1 MEIERYFTVVNSLGL
16 GGSGDVDH
24 VIDRSSGQHYARKR
38 MSLGP
43 GHHSAARRE
52 IFENEVQI
60 LKRLSHHH
68 VVCLVASYVDGHT
81 MGILMSPVADMS
93 LASLMEMEPMPS
105 EKKQTLQRCF
115 GCLAAGLAF
124 LHDHHIRHKDIKPRN
139 ILVKGS
145 TVLFA
150 DFGMSRVNWIE
161 SNTSLFTVPDFTRL
175 YVAPET
181 ANDEAH
187 TRRSDIWS
195 LGCVFL
201 EMSSA
206 LSGKSVRSIR
216 SFFEDFG
223 NGEISYQGNLSA
235 TKQWIT
241 RLERHRTDDLPWYP
255 AIWVKKMLEPEQAAR
270 PSAEKLMQLIRA
282 DVASDMTFIQRCCS
296 QAYDELPIH
305 HQNHCS
311 SPRKMAT
318 NVSLQGNEFVDQ
330 DQLSRVTSHTDAD
343 SDAADLMMKPLQHKR
358 GPSLA
363 RTPENPKAAD
373 AVTPSNAEEGPSIG
387 LETLLEGLPW
397 AKFPKETELPTI
409 DAGFGV
415 NRPLRFVDAESL
427 ASVAFEL
434 SKFHD
439 KMARVGSSHHASSL
453 IASPKICLVLHLLQ
467 RRNFIIHFVKKKVT
481 DKALPMTAQGL
492 KGILNDDKA
501 ATDFERTQYCTLV
514 RDVDPEKITHFQ
526 DKEYLPFKKICDL
539 GSGGWAKVECA
550 QNVIT
555 GHRVALKLFPAASL
569 NRKKEAEFKLSFQKE
584 IASLKRLNG
593 HQHIV
598 QHKDIKSEN
607 ILIDPSKY
615 PYNLLFTDF
624 GIANDFSQTNQ
635 SMTVGPKLEGTL
647 RYCAPEVARRRE
659 RATRSDVFSLGCV
672 FLEVTTVLAG
682 KTLSELY
689 DSMDED
695 AIFHLSLP
703 EISRWI
709 SSLASNSKKEI
720 PMALGWCKSMLEERP
735 DDRPSSKQL
744 LEIVAHD
751 AGACSLRKEVFCS
764 FCAAELSVQNTI
776 TSKSVQ
782 SDVGAVHD
790 DGIPEISKS
799 PNIDWI
805 KMNYTE
811 QMFLEIV
818 HTLYTAMQMLEGSET
833 GSSSNVQ
840 ELELTYEVTNLLTW
854 GHVVALSLHE
864 DERKPRS
871 MEISE
876 NQATILNILVQI
888 KTVLDDLFPLSQT
901 HADFKAMVSESCQ
914 IQAKDVCRT
923 RYLPTSTFEYL
934 EKLLQR
940 PHSQV
945 SHQRYENAHFGQVT
959 SELSKRNKDL
969 RRLTAPPTRTELQEK
984 DEEANLELLQLC
996 SSLPELLSLVKAM
1009 NPTML
1014 PDDQN
1019 LEDLWSMPEPLKT
1032 RMSRAEVPGVWNRD
1046 PLAIFARFKAIN
1058 LEVWHHYPR
1067 PSDVHLDTSSVEL
1080 PSYEDEGEYDLR
1092 CEASIRTPNGTRVR
1106 VLVEWKTY
1114 EPRVFDGEPDDKVA
1128 ERVLELAT
1136 IAKDNHKPQEF
1147 RVLNCLGMFRDI
1159 DPWTGEDRTRFGL
1172 VFELPRAPSGGV
1184 PVDLLRLLED
1194 EPTPSPGER
1203 LSLAQAV
1210 SSALLYLHAANWLH
1224 KGLRGDNI
1232 LFFRDEVGDI
1242 EYGKPFLCGFQYTR
1256 PAYNQEMTEKP
1267 PENAFDDI
1275 YRHPRAQGSR
1285 ADVSYLKTFDIYS
1298 LGVILLEIAYWKPLA
1313 SILHID
1319 PIKARPRTTNRI
1331 RSRLLAQRELL
1342 NGLQSILGKSF
1353 VEIVR
1358 RCLVGPTAFGLS
1370 ADADERRPQDSARL
1384 HAAFYRLV
1392 VRELKSPLTTSMF

>member
-1 MEIERYFTVVNSLGL
+1 
-16 GGSGDVDH
+16 
-24 VIDRSSGQHYARKR
+24 
-38 MSLGP
+38 
-43 GHHSAARRE
+43 
-52 IFENEVQI
+52 
-60 LKRLSHHH
+60 
-68 VVCLVASYVDGHT
+68 
-81 MGILMSPVADMS
+81 
-93 LASLMEMEPMPS
+93 
-105 EKKQTLQRCF
+105 
-115 GCLAAGLAF
+115 
-124 LHDHHIRHKDIKPRN
+124 
-139 ILVKGS
+139 
-145 TVLFA
+145 
-150 DFGMSRVNWIE
+150 
-161 SNTSLFTVPDFTRL
+161 
-175 YVAPET
+175 
-181 ANDEAH
+181 
-187 TRRSDIWS
+187 
-195 LGCVFL
+195 
-201 EMSSA
+201 
-206 LSGKSVRSIR
+206 
-216 SFFEDFG
+216 
-223 NGEISYQGNLSA
+223 
-235 TKQWIT
+235 
-241 RLERHRTDDLPWYP
+241 
-255 AIWVKKMLEPEQAAR
+255 
-270 PSAEKLMQLIRA
+270 
-282 DVASDMTFIQRCCS
+282 
-296 QAYDELPIH
+296 
-305 HQNHCS
+305 
-311 SPRKMAT
+311 
-318 NVSLQGNEFVDQ
+318 
-330 DQLSRVTSHTDAD
+330 
-343 SDAADLMMKPLQHKR
+343 
-358 GPSLA
+358 
-363 RTPENPKAAD
+363 
-373 AVTPSNAEEGPSIG
+373 
-387 LETLLEGLPW
+387 
-397 AKFPKETELPTI
+397 
-409 DAGFGV
+409 
-415 NRPLRFVDAESL
+415 
-427 ASVAFEL
+427 
-434 SKFHD
+434 
-439 KMARVGSSHHASSL
+439 MARIGTSYHASSL

-467 RRNFIIHFVKKKVT
+467 RRDFIIHFVKKKVT
-481 DKALPMTAQGL
+481 DKALPITAQVL
-492 KGILNDDKA
+492 KEILNDDKV

-514 RDVDPEKITHFQ
+514 RDVNPEKITHFQ

-598 QHKDIKSEN
+598 QYVGAYQSQRNLGLLLSPVAACDLHQLLQDPETLPGVNTNTSLLYTFGCLTSALAFMHGHGIRHKDIKSEN

-720 PMALGWCKSMLEERP
+720 SMALGWCKSMLEERP

-776 TSKSVQ
+776 TSKSVR
-782 SDVGAVHD
+782 SDVGAVQD
-790 DGIPEISKS
+790 DGMPEISKS

-805 KMNYTE
+805 TMNYTE

-818 HTLYTAMQMLEGSET
+818 HTLYTAMQMLEGSEP

-864 DERKPRS
+864 DERKSRS

-876 NQATILNILVQI
+876 NQATILNILIQI
-888 KTVLDDLFPLSQT
+888 KTVLEDLFPLSQT
-901 HADFKAMVSESCQ
+901 HADVKAMVSESCS

-923 RYLPTSTFEYL
+923 RYLPTGTFEYV

-945 SHQRYENAHFGQVT
+945 SHQRYENAHFSQVT

-969 RRLTAPPTRTELQEK
+969 RRLTAPSTRIELQEK

-996 SSLPELLSLVKAM
+996 NSLPELLSLVKAM

-1067 PSDVHLDTSSVEL
+1067 PSDVHLDASSVEL
-1080 PSYEDEGEYDLR
+1080 PLYEEEGAYNLR
-1092 CEASIRTPNGTRVR
+1092 CEASIRTRNNTRVR

-1114 EPRVFDGEPDDKVA
+1114 EPRVFDGEPDGKVA

-1136 IAKDNHKPQEF
+1136 IAKDSHKPQEF

-1159 DPWTGEDRTRFGL
+1159 DPWTGEDRCQFGL

-1184 PVDLLRLLED
+1184 PVDLLRLLEN

-1256 PAYNQEMTEKP
+1256 PAQSEDMTEKP

-1275 YRHPRAQGSR
+1275 YRHPRAQGSQ
-1285 ADVSYLKTFDIYS
+1285 ADISYLKTFDIYS

-1319 PIKARPRTTNRI
+1319 LLKARPSTTLRI
-1331 RSRLLAQRELL
+1331 RNRLLAQRELL